1 LDSGRR
7 QAIPGLGKKHLNCTL
22 AKILIF
28 VKHLSLYTFIA
39 ALLALSSCSENGG
52 GKYRG
57 PIRLGDSSMIVTET
71 DSQYLKDDVMDV
83 APVPVASR
91 VEAAAETEPVTSVA
105 EPAPA
110 QEPVAV
116 SEPASKPDA
125 GGFAINFGKVK
136 LTLAGAKLKDGRK
149 QQPEKDNGLTYVG
162 EADDMARARIQVQ
175 GAKEVKIRQRYQSRV
190 EVRTDMGTL
199 DLRNMGLYTSSW
211 SDLKGTNSYALN
223 TLSRP
228 EYKDV
233 NQQKIRAAAEKE
245 LKRRK
250 TSSRNTQ
257 TWLNSIKGM
266 RNADDKPGVVV
277 LDNVQ
282 WQISGT
288 DAAGNN
294 FHKNIRVDLH

>member
-1 LDSGRR
+1 M
-7 QAIPGLGKKHLNCTL
+7 
-22 AKILIF
+22 
-28 VKHLSLYTFIA
+28 KHLSRYTLIA
-39 ALLALSSCSENGG
+39 ALLALSSCSENDG

-71 DSQYLKDDVMDV
+71 DSQYLKNDVLDV
-83 APVPVASR
+83 APVSIASR
-91 VEAAAETEPVTSVA
+91 VDTAAVAEPARPVA
-105 EPAPA
+105 EPAPV
-110 QEPVAV
+110 QEPAAQ
-116 SEPASKPDA
+116 PAPGS
-125 GGFAINFGKVK
+125 FAIDFGKVR

-149 QQPEKDNGLTYVG
+149 QQPEKDHGLTYVG
-162 EADDMARARIQVQ
+162 KADEMARARIQVQ
-175 GAKEVKIRQRYQSRV
+175 GAKEIKIRQRYQSRV

-211 SDLKGTNSYALN
+211 SDLKGNNSYALN
-223 TLSRP
+223 MLSSP
-228 EYKDV
+228 GYKDV

-250 TSSRNTQ
+250 TSSRSAQ

-288 DAAGNN
+288 DAAGNR